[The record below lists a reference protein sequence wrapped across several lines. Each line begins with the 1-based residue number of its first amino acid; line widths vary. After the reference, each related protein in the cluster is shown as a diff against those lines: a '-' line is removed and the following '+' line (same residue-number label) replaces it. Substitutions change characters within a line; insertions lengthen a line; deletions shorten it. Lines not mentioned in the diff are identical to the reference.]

1 MFYYKIF
8 VELNK
13 HNFEAHPIRTRVLG
27 IMFSI
32 LYAFGF
38 LLAMTLSL
46 LLLPIKIIKSLI
58 HRIKIIGN
66 Y

>member
-13 HNFEAHPIRTRVLG
+13 HNFEAHPIRTRILG
-27 IMFSI
+27 VMLSI
-32 LYAFGF
+32 FYAFGF

-46 LLLPIKIIKSLI
+46 IFLPIKIIKNLI
-58 HRIKIIGN
+58 HRIKK
-66 Y
+66 